1 MIGGAMSDVATDVM
15 AIIKKKIRVDK
26 PEITMDDKLRD
37 LGLESL
43 DALELV
49 FDIEEKFDIEIPV
62 NANDAQIGGFEKVS
76 DVVREVQKVIDKK
89 AQSK

>member
-1 MIGGAMSDVATDVM
+1 MNVATDVM
-15 AIIKKKIRVDK
+15 SVIKKKIRVDRS
-26 PEITMDDKLRD
+26 EIAMDDRLAD

-49 FDIEEKFDIEIPV
+49 FDLEEKFDIEIPV

-76 DVVREVQKVIDKK
+76 DVVAAVQKIIDKK
-89 AQSK
+89 AQSA

>member
-1 MIGGAMSDVATDVM
+1 MSDVATDVM
-15 AIIKKKIRVDK
+15 SVIKKKIRVDRS
-26 PEITMDDKLRD
+26 EITTDDRLAD

-49 FDIEEKFDIEIPV
+49 FDLEEKFDIEIPV

-76 DVVREVQKVIDKK
+76 DVVAAVQKIIDKK
-89 AQSK
+89 AQSA

>member
-1 MIGGAMSDVATDVM
+1 MSVAADVM
-15 AIIKKKIRVDK
+15 SVIKKKIRVDRS
-26 PEITMDDKLRD
+26 EITMDDRLAD

-49 FDIEEKFDIEIPV
+49 FDLEEKFDIEIPV

-76 DVVREVQKVIDKK
+76 DVVAAVQKIIDKK
-89 AQSK
+89 AQSA

>member
-1 MIGGAMSDVATDVM
+1 MSDVATDVM
-15 AIIKKKIRVDK
+15 SVIKKKIRVDRS
-26 PEITMDDKLRD
+26 EITVDDRLAD

-49 FDIEEKFDIEIPV
+49 FDLEEKFDIEIPV

-76 DVVREVQKVIDKK
+76 DVVAAVQKIIDKK
-89 AQSK
+89 AQPA

>member
-1 MIGGAMSDVATDVM
+1 MSDVPTDVM
-15 AIIKKKIRVDK
+15 SVIKKKIRVDRS
-26 PEITMDDKLRD
+26 EITMNDRLAD

-49 FDIEEKFDIEIPV
+49 FDLEEKFDIEIPV

-76 DVVREVQKVIDKK
+76 DVVAAVQKIIDKK
-89 AQSK
+89 AQSA

>member
-1 MIGGAMSDVATDVM
+1 MSDVPTDVM
-15 AIIKKKIRVDK
+15 SVIKKKIRVDRS
-26 PEITMDDKLRD
+26 EITMDDRLAD

-49 FDIEEKFDIEIPV
+49 FDLEEKFDIEIPV

-76 DVVREVQKVIDKK
+76 DVVAAVQKIIDKK
-89 AQSK
+89 AQSA

>member
-1 MIGGAMSDVATDVM
+1 MSDVASDVM
-15 AIIKKKIRVDK
+15 SVIKKKIRVDRS
-26 PEITMDDKLRD
+26 EITLDDRLAD

-49 FDIEEKFDIEIPV
+49 FDLEEKFDIEIPV

-76 DVVREVQKVIDKK
+76 DVVAAVQKIIDKK
-89 AQSK
+89 AQSA

>member
-1 MIGGAMSDVATDVM
+1 MSDVATDVM
-15 AIIKKKIRVDK
+15 SVIKKKIRVERS
-26 PEITMDDKLRD
+26 EITLDDRLAE

-49 FDIEEKFDIEIPV
+49 FDLEEKFDIEIPV

-76 DVVREVQKVIDKK
+76 DVVAAVQKIIDKK
-89 AQSK
+89 AQSA

>member
-1 MIGGAMSDVATDVM
+1 MSDVATDVM
-15 AIIKKKIRVDK
+15 SVIKKKIRVDRS
-26 PEITMDDKLRD
+26 EITMDDRLAE

-49 FDIEEKFDIEIPV
+49 FDLEEKFEIEIPV

-76 DVVREVQKVIDKK
+76 DVVAAVQKIIDKK
-89 AQSK
+89 AQSA

>member
-1 MIGGAMSDVATDVM
+1 MSDVATDVM
-15 AIIKKKIRVDK
+15 SVIKKKIRVDRS
-26 PEITMDDKLRD
+26 EITMDDRLAD

-49 FDIEEKFDIEIPV
+49 FDLEEKFEIEIPV

-76 DVVREVQKVIDKK
+76 DVVAAVQKIIDKK
-89 AQSK
+89 AQPA

>member
-1 MIGGAMSDVATDVM
+1 MSVATDVM
-15 AIIKKKIRVDK
+15 SVIKKKIRVDRS
-26 PEITMDDKLRD
+26 EITLDDRLAD

-49 FDIEEKFDIEIPV
+49 FDLEEKFDIEIPV

-76 DVVREVQKVIDKK
+76 DVVAAVQKIIDKK
-89 AQSK
+89 AQSA

>member
-1 MIGGAMSDVATDVM
+1 MSDVATDVM
-15 AIIKKKIRVDK
+15 SVIKKKIRVDRS
-26 PEITMDDKLRD
+26 EITMDDRLAD

-49 FDIEEKFDIEIPV
+49 FDLEVKFDIEIPV

-76 DVVREVQKVIDKK
+76 DVVAAVQKIIDKK
-89 AQSK
+89 AQSA

>member
-1 MIGGAMSDVATDVM
+1 MSDVATDVM
-15 AIIKKKIRVDK
+15 SVIKKKIRVDRAD
-26 PEITMDDKLRD
+26 ITPDDKLSE

-49 FDIEEKFDIEIPV
+49 FDLEEKFDIEIPV

-76 DVVREVQKVIDKK
+76 DVIAAVQKIIDDKK
-89 AQSK
+89 AQTA

>member
-1 MIGGAMSDVATDVM
+1 MSDVATDVM
-15 AIIKKKIRVDK
+15 SVIKKKIRVERS
-26 PEITMDDKLRD
+26 EITLDDRLAD

-49 FDIEEKFDIEIPV
+49 FDLEEKFDIEIPV

-76 DVVREVQKVIDKK
+76 DVVAAVQKIIDKK
-89 AQSK
+89 AQSA

>member
-1 MIGGAMSDVATDVM
+1 MSDVATDVM
-15 AIIKKKIRVDK
+15 SVIKKKIRVDRS
-26 PEITMDDKLRD
+26 EITVDDRLAD

-49 FDIEEKFDIEIPV
+49 FDLEEKFDIEIPV

-76 DVVREVQKVIDKK
+76 DVVAAVQKIIDKK
-89 AQSK
+89 AQSA

>member
-1 MIGGAMSDVATDVM
+1 MSVATDVM
-15 AIIKKKIRVDK
+15 SVIKKKIRVDRS
-26 PEITMDDKLRD
+26 EITMDDRLAD

-49 FDIEEKFDIEIPV
+49 FDLEEKFDIEIPV

-76 DVVREVQKVIDKK
+76 DVVAAVQKIIDQK
-89 AQSK
+89 AQPA

>member
-1 MIGGAMSDVATDVM
+1 MSDVATDVM
-15 AIIKKKIRVDK
+15 SVIKKKIRVDRS
-26 PEITMDDKLRD
+26 EITMDDRLAD

-49 FDIEEKFDIEIPV
+49 FDLEEKFDIEIPV

-76 DVVREVQKVIDKK
+76 DVVAAVQKIIDKK
-89 AQSK
+89 AQSA

>member
-1 MIGGAMSDVATDVM
+1 MTDVATDVM
-15 AIIKKKIRVDK
+15 SVIKKKIRVDRS
-26 PEITMDDKLRD
+26 EITMDDRLAE

-49 FDIEEKFDIEIPV
+49 FDLEEKFDIEIPV

-76 DVVREVQKVIDKK
+76 DVVAAVQKIIDKK
-89 AQSK
+89 AQPA

>member
-1 MIGGAMSDVATDVM
+1 MSDVATDVM
-15 AIIKKKIRVDK
+15 SVIKKKIRVDRS
-26 PEITMDDKLRD
+26 EITMDDRLAD

-49 FDIEEKFDIEIPV
+49 FDLEEEFEIEIPV

-76 DVVREVQKVIDKK
+76 DVVAAVQKIIDKK
-89 AQSK
+89 AQPA

>member
-1 MIGGAMSDVATDVM
+1 MSDVATDVM
-15 AIIKKKIRVDK
+15 SVIKKKIRVDRTD
-26 PEITMDDKLRD
+26 ITPDDKLTE

-49 FDIEEKFDIEIPV
+49 FDLEEKFDIEIPV

-76 DVVREVQKVIDKK
+76 DVIAAVQKIIDKK
-89 AQSK
+89 KAQTA

>member
-1 MIGGAMSDVATDVM
+1 MSDVATDVM
-15 AIIKKKIRVDK
+15 SVIKKKIRVERS
-26 PEITMDDKLRD
+26 EITPDDRLAE

-49 FDIEEKFDIEIPV
+49 FDLEEKFDIEIPV

-76 DVVREVQKVIDKK
+76 DVIAAVQKIIDDKK
-89 AQSK
+89 AQTA

>member
-1 MIGGAMSDVATDVM
+1 MSDVATDVM
-15 AIIKKKIRVDK
+15 SVIKKKIRVDRS
-26 PEITMDDKLRD
+26 EITMDDRLGD

-49 FDIEEKFDIEIPV
+49 FDLEEKFDIEIPV

-76 DVVREVQKVIDKK
+76 DVVAAVQKIIDKK
-89 AQSK
+89 AQSA

>member
-1 MIGGAMSDVATDVM
+1 MSVATDVM
-15 AIIKKKIRVDK
+15 SVIKKKIRVDRS
-26 PEITMDDKLRD
+26 EITLDDRLAE

-49 FDIEEKFDIEIPV
+49 FDLEEKFDIEIPV

-76 DVVREVQKVIDKK
+76 DVVAAVQKIIDKK
-89 AQSK
+89 AQSA

>member
-1 MIGGAMSDVATDVM
+1 MSDVATDVM
-15 AIIKKKIRVDK
+15 SVIKKKIRVDRS
-26 PEITMDDKLRD
+26 EITMDDRLAD

-49 FDIEEKFDIEIPV
+49 FDLEEKFEIEIPV

-76 DVVREVQKVIDKK
+76 DVVAAVQKIIDKK
-89 AQSK
+89 AQSA

>member
-1 MIGGAMSDVATDVM
+1 MSVAADVM
-15 AIIKKKIRVDK
+15 SVIKKKIRVERS
-26 PEITMDDKLRD
+26 EITMDDRLAD

-49 FDIEEKFDIEIPV
+49 FDLEEKFDIEIPV

-76 DVVREVQKVIDKK
+76 DVVAAVQKIIDKK
-89 AQSK
+89 AQSA